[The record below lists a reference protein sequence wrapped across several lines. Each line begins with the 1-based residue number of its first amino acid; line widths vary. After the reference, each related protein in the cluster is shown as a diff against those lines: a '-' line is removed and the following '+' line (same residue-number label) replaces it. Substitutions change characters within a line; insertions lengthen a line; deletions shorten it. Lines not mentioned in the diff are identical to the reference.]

1 MVKPEP
7 LGVIGVISA
16 WNYPSILMAG
26 PVTNAISA
34 GNCVI
39 AKPSELSPKTSGVW
53 KKVFDEFLDPRFY
66 RCVEGRLQISIKLT
80 SMRLD
85 KIIFTGSTMTGRL
98 VAQAAAKNLVPCIL
112 ELGGKSPCIVDASAD
127 IKFTA

>member
-1 MVKPEP
+1 MEVDASIGAVAFDLAHIDEFNQEREVTTADHLKPGKCMVRPEP

-16 WNYPSILMAG
+16 WNYPSVLMAG

-53 KKVFDEFLDPRFY
+53 KKVFDEFLDSRFY

-85 KIIFTGSTMTGRL
+85 KFIFTGST
-98 VAQAAAKNLVPCIL
+98 
-112 ELGGKSPCIVDASAD
+112 
-127 IKFTA
+127 